1 MRISKLFIAAGAMVV
16 LATGMQASIIYN
28 LNQGLSTVT
37 GPGPTYTFVY
47 DAVLSGD
54 QQIVSGQNDF
64 GVIYDFGG
72 LISASSVSLVGGIT
86 TTTTTPLTNAQATL
100 QGAPDS
106 ATIAN
111 VYTTITGTFSNL
123 GTPTTIY
130 RVTAISSNPTG
141 SLNFQ
146 SGQANKLA
154 PGDPSNGTL
163 TGNTVQVEGPG
174 TSAPKVPEPTTNMM
188 LGGGLTALAL
198 LMRKLKK

>member
-37 GPGPTYTFVY
+37 GPGPVYTFVY

-54 QQIVSGQNDF
+54 QQIISGQNDF
-64 GVIYDFGG
+64 GVIFDFGG
-72 LISASSVSLVGGIT
+72 LISASSTALVAGIT
-86 TTTTTPLTNAQATL
+86 TSTTIQAIGPQATL
-100 QGAPDS
+100 QNAPD
-106 ATIAN
+106 TNVAN
-111 VYTTITGTFSNL
+111 ILTTITGTFAL
-123 GTPTTIY
+123 QGTPTTIY
-130 RVTAISSNPTG
+130 RVTATSTNPTG
-141 SLNFQ
+141 SLNYQ

-163 TGNTVQVEGPG
+163 TGNTVRVEGPG
-174 TSAPKVPEPTTNMM
+174 TSSGVPEPTTNMM

>member
-37 GPGPTYTFVY
+37 GPGPVYTFVY

-54 QQIVSGQNDF
+54 QQIISGQNDF
-64 GVIYDFGG
+64 GVIFDFGG
-72 LISASSVSLVGGIT
+72 LISASSTALVAGIT
-86 TTTTTPLTNAQATL
+86 TNTTIQAIGPQATL
-100 QGAPDS
+100 QNAPD
-106 ATIAN
+106 TNVAN
-111 VYTTITGTFSNL
+111 ILTTITGTFAL
-123 GTPTTIY
+123 QGTPTTIY
-130 RVTAISSNPTG
+130 RVTATSTNPTG
-141 SLNFQ
+141 SLNYQ

-163 TGNTVQVEGPG
+163 TGNTVRVEGPG
-174 TSAPKVPEPTTNMM
+174 TSSGVPEPTTNMM